1 MLYGWSPSVL
11 PQPPDWGRWLH
22 VTGYWFLERLGEWK
36 PPRELADFLD
46 SGPPPVYVGFG
57 SMNKTDPEQLTDI
70 VLRALERTDRRGVL
84 VTGWG
89 GISNSASPDTVFAVE
104 EVPHDWLF
112 ERVEAAVHH
121 GGAGTTAAS
130 LRAGIPTIVVPF
142 FADQPFWGR
151 RVAELG
157 VGPEP
162 IPRRSLTVERLTSA
176 IRQATSDRDMK
187 SRAAALGQRIR
198 AETGIERAVEA
209 FDLHTRKVQLRL

>member
-11 PQPPDWGRWLH
+11 PQPADWGRWLH
-22 VTGYWFLERLGEWK
+22 VTGYWFLEHPGEWK

-57 SMNKTDPEQLTDI
+57 SMNKTDPEELTDI

-84 VTGWG
+84 VAGWG
-89 GISNSASPDTVFAVE
+89 GISNSALSDMVYRVD

-112 ERVEAAVHH
+112 ERIEAAIHH

-157 VGPEP
+157 VGPQP
-162 IPRRSLTVERLTSA
+162 IPRRSLTVEWLANA
-176 IRQATSDRDMK
+176 IQQATADRVMK
-187 SRAAALGQRIR
+187 SRASALGQRIR
-198 AETGIERAVEA
+198 AENGIERAVEA
-209 FDLHTRKVQLRL
+209 FDLHITKAS